1 MATITK
7 INSFCETIEAGVR
20 GAEFT
25 GISKMGRIIRG
36 SLQFYDDGTNF
47 EILTSNLNSSK
58 NKEMIWQYL
67 LDQQAKPSTA
77 EDTLPSVP

>member
-7 INSFCETIEAGVR
+7 IASFSETTEAGVR
-20 GAEFT
+20 RAEFT
-25 GISKMGRIIRG
+25 GTSRAGRVIRG

-47 EILTSNLNSSK
+47 EILTSHLNSSK

-67 LDQQAKPSTA
+67 LDQQTKPSTA
-77 EDTLPSVP
+77 EDALPSVP

>member
-1 MATITK
+1 MTTIKK
-7 INSFCETIEAGVR
+7 ITAFCEMTEGGVR
-20 GAEFT
+20 GAQFT
-25 GISKMGRIIRG
+25 GTSRAGRVIRG